1 MSSARI
7 NLKLLQHY
15 GLTLDMRKKYHIV
28 YECCTHALLCISDDL
43 NQLFE
48 DDWIDREDYK
58 KNGDSKGVMTNLNV
72 WELLDN
78 LCTEIRFNQDDH
90 RSFGHL
96 RTKNGIAQT
105 EEEARMSNRQCIE
118 PNLLTNIGGI

>member
-1 MSSARI
+1 MSSMHI

-43 NQLFE
+43 DQLFE
-48 DDWIDREDYK
+48 DDWIDRDDYE
-58 KNGDSKGVMTNLNV
+58 KNGDSKGVMTNMNV

-78 LCTEIRFNQDDH
+78 LCTEIRFNLDDH
-90 RSFGHL
+90 RSWGHL
-96 RTKNGIAQT
+96 YTKNGIAPS
-105 EEEARMSNRQCIE
+105 EEEARMSNRKWIE
-118 PNLLTNIGGI
+118 PNLLSKYES